1 MKRLSALL
9 LLFILVGCRDVRVRT
24 YAQGRTFDAGHGDR
38 IAVIRS
44 RAQLSRYGIV
54 APDVRFRSE
63 FCVALLM
70 GPHDRSGFRQI
81 VESIDAGL
89 RHVRVV
95 AFEQPPSDGGEPTR
109 PYRTYTLWVIPSTA
123 YRRGIQVVV
132 VTPEDRQV
140 AETVL
145 P

>member
-9 LLFILVGCRDVRVRT
+9 LLLVLVGCRDVRVRT
-24 YAQGRTFDAGHGDR
+24 YAAGITYAAGHGDR
-38 IAVIRS
+38 IAVIRTRS
-44 RAQLSRYGIV
+44 QLSRYGIV
-54 APDVRFRSE
+54 ARDVRFPTE

-70 GPHDRSGFRQI
+70 GPHRRSGFRQI

-95 AFEQPPSDGGEPTR
+95 AFEQPPSNGGEPTR
-109 PYRTYTLWVIPSTA
+109 PYRTYTLWVIPNSA

>member
-1 MKRLSALL
+1 VKRLSALL
-9 LLFILVGCRDVRVRT
+9 LLFVLVGCRDVRVRT
-24 YAQGRTFDAGHGDR
+24 YAEGLTYVPGHGDR
-38 IAVIRS
+38 IAVIRRRS
-44 RAQLSRYGIV
+44 DLRRLGIS
-54 APDVRFRSE
+54 APDVRFRTE

-70 GPHDRSGFRQI
+70 GPYRRSGFRQI

-109 PYRTYTLWVIPSTA
+109 PYRTYTLWVIPNAA

>member
-1 MKRLSALL
+1 MKRVSALL
-9 LLFILVGCRDVRVRT
+9 LLLVLVGCRDVRVRT
-24 YAQGRTFDAGHGDR
+24 YGEGLTYDTGHGDR

-44 RAQLSRYGIV
+44 RSQLGRYGLV
-54 APDVRFRSE
+54 APDVRFRTE

-70 GPHDRSGFRQI
+70 GPHHRSGFRQI
-81 VESIDAGL
+81 IESIDAGL

-109 PYRTYTLWVIPSTA
+109 PYRTYTLWVIPNAA

>member
-9 LLFILVGCRDVRVRT
+9 LLLVLVGCRDVRVRT
-24 YAQGRTFDAGHGDR
+24 YGEGLTNTLGHGDR
-38 IAVIRS
+38 IAIIRN
-44 RAQLSRYGIV
+44 RAQLQRYGIR

-63 FCVALLM
+63 FCVVLLM

-81 VESIDAGL
+81 IESIDAGL

-95 AFEQPPSDGGEPTR
+95 AFEQPPADGGEPTR
-109 PYRTYTLWVIPSTA
+109 PYRTYTLWVVPGTA

-132 VTPEDRQV
+132 VTPEDRQI

>member
-9 LLFILVGCRDVRVRT
+9 LLLVLVGCRDVRVRT
-24 YAQGRTFDAGHGDR
+24 YGAGLTYDAGHGDR
-38 IAVIRS
+38 IAIIRS
-44 RAQLSRYGIV
+44 HAQLRHYGLA
-54 APDVRFRSE
+54 APDVRFRTE

-70 GPHDRSGFRQI
+70 GPHHRSGFRQI

-109 PYRTYTLWVIPSTA
+109 AYRTYTLWVIPNA
-123 YRRGIQVVV
+123 VYRRGIQVVV